1 MEYGRRDNAIP
12 ASLKASSLLRSQ
24 FSSSATSSASSASS
38 AFVHMSSPPDATRNR
53 NPVAVFRRTRPQ
65 SAYTSR
71 DSTNSSGMATGPL
84 SLGWEPRVHKPAN
97 SRCSVSDTAS
107 RLAPFRRS
115 RGGATTPPPASS
127 SRRRS
132 DNTNTNTCTRTRTSA
147 MQMSPWILPSPMNA
161 HGRGNGGEATRQSS
175 DEGMMG
181 GGTSSAYTT
190 AATTTLDGEEVAS
203 TSIPSPL
210 MAPPKRGRGSGGRVF
225 IGTMH
230 SVPSAGSGGRSY
242 FGMTP
247 KTTQHAE
254 EERLVAGGVHERNRG
269 DVYEAGRNSI
279 IREKDHHST
288 ERRKTTNGKHEFAKA
303 VCLRVIHRPSRFA
316 HPPAHHNHRSHFVA
330 WVKSHGRANAQSYGT
345 CHTVLWNRRGV
356 VGEVVGRVVVCRVVG
371 VNVIGT

>member
-38 AFVHMSSPPDATRNR
+38 AFVHMSSPPDAIRNR

-84 SLGWEPRVHKPAN
+84 SLGWEPRVHKPVN
-97 SRCSVSDTAS
+97 SRCSVPDTAS

-132 DNTNTNTCTRTRTSA
+132 DNTNTCTRTRTSA
-147 MQMSPWILPSPMNA
+147 MQMSPWKLASPMNA

-210 MAPPKRGRGSGGRVF
+210 VAPPKRGRGSGGRVF

-288 ERRKTTNGKHEFAKA
+288 ERRKTTNGKHTCAKA

-316 HPPAHHNHRSHFVA
+316 HPPAPSMF
-330 WVKSHGRANAQSYGT
+330 SPPPP
-345 CHTVLWNRRGV
+345 
-356 VGEVVGRVVVCRVVG
+356 
-371 VNVIGT
+371 